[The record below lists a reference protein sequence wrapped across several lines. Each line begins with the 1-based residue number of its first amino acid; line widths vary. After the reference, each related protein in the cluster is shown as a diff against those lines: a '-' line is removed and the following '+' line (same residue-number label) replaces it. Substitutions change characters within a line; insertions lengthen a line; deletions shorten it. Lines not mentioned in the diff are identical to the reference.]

1 MDSQTLKNRQ
11 TLDTLSSERQDDP
24 PMSAADAL
32 HRRIVVLGAWLASQG
47 LDLDPESD
55 RAHIDEGS
63 RDRLYFHYGYFAG
76 LKKALATLTASDG
89 TIH

>member
-1 MDSQTLKNRQ
+1 MNRQ
-11 TLDTLSSERQDDP
+11 TLKILGSERQDDP

-47 LDLDPESD
+47 LDPDLESD
-55 RAHIDEGS
+55 QAHIDEGS
-63 RDRLYFHYGYFAG
+63 RDRLYFHFGYYAG
-76 LKKALATLTASDG
+76 LKKALAMLTASDG